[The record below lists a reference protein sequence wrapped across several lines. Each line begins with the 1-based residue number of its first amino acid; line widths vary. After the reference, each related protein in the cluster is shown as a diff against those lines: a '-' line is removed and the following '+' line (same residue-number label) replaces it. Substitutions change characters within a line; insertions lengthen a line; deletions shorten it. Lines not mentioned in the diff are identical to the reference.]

1 MSYLSTRLPPT
12 EKPDQLSMWI
22 DEAIW
27 GHRFYD
33 EQTPWFVFLEFL
45 NIFVHEVS
53 KGRAFNE
60 AEGFNT
66 LKYRPERRLELRNIL
81 FNNPQLYVIRNL
93 PLADN
98 HKWTQWL
105 ATMKQG
111 QGLADPKF
119 DYLVPRFNSFDDFAA
134 LVSII
139 QTTSIEVDSNKR
151 WTSKFAFPYG
161 PACLYEDLNKDA
173 TTNDRRFFGRTGELL
188 YLMLSRS
195 EEKENLRDALLP
207 LANGELSQW
216 NAIVSCLQPTE
227 KSQSGS
233 ELTRSYLPYP
243 QHLAYNYIAE
253 DWLAV
258 LELEMP
264 GFDPIPYL
272 VNLLGLHL
280 VKYQLTVARD
290 VAGIVSPYRMVCE
303 IVAPKKTIVREL
315 SSETYQSNN
324 LLSAQ
329 ALDSY
334 LSAIESSPEWNQAKI
349 QPSPFAHCRQ
359 VLKKM
364 VQWGED
370 YDGTSD
376 PDSLFNELKQAAKRR
391 HQQHVANVH
400 RNYGRAIGL
409 VSKRG
414 TNRLRYAPSDDL
426 LKTIIF
432 ANVKRRMEF
441 SLFLSR
447 IYERYGLIIG
457 DREAALVLDNNEY
470 DIKAFQANARRLEQ
484 RLASLG
490 LLKRLSDGCAYVL
503 NPYSRSNP

>member
-1 MSYLSTRLPPT
+1 MSYLATRLPPA
-12 EKPDQLSMWI
+12 KKSDQLSMWI

-27 GHRFYD
+27 GHSFYD
-33 EQTPWFVFLEFL
+33 EQIPWFIFLEFL
-45 NIFVHEVS
+45 NILIYEDS

-60 AEGFNT
+60 VEGLNT

-81 FNNPQLYVIRNL
+81 FNNPKLHEIRNL
-93 PLADN
+93 PWSDE
-98 HKWTQWL
+98 HKWALWL
-105 ATMKQG
+105 ETMKQA
-111 QGLADPKF
+111 QGLSNPNF
-119 DYLVPRFNSFDDFAA
+119 DYVKTRFQSFDDFAA
-134 LVSII
+134 MVSII
-139 QTTSIEVDSNKR
+139 QITSIEVDSNRR

-173 TTNDRRFFGRTGELL
+173 TANDRRFFRRTGELL

-195 EEKENLRDALLP
+195 EKKSNLKDVLLP
-207 LANGELSQW
+207 MINGKRSPW
-216 NAIVSCLQPTE
+216 NAIVACLQPNE
-227 KSQSGS
+227 LSPAGS
-233 ELTRSYLPYP
+233 ELSRCYLPYP
-243 QHLAYNYIAE
+243 QHTSYDQLAE
-253 DWLAV
+253 DWIAL

-264 GFDPIPYL
+264 GHDSIPYL
-272 VNLLGLHL
+272 VNIMGFHL
-280 VKYQLTVARD
+280 IKYQLTVARD
-290 VAGIVSPYRMVCE
+290 IANIVTPYRMVCE

-315 SSETYQSNN
+315 SSETYQANN

-334 LSAIESSPEWNQAKI
+334 LGVIESSPEWNQAKSK
-349 QPSPFAHCRQ
+349 PSPFSHCRQ
-359 VLKKM
+359 VLEKM
-364 VQWGED
+364 VQWGDD
-370 YDGTSD
+370 YDGASD
-376 PDSLFNELKQAAKRR
+376 PESLFNELRRASKRR
-391 HQQHVANVH
+391 HQQLVANVH
-400 RNYGRAIGL
+400 RNYGKAIGL

-432 ANVKRRMEF
+432 VNVQGRVEF

-457 DREAALVLDNNEY
+457 DREAALVLDNSEY

-503 NPYSRSNP
+503 NPYSRRSS